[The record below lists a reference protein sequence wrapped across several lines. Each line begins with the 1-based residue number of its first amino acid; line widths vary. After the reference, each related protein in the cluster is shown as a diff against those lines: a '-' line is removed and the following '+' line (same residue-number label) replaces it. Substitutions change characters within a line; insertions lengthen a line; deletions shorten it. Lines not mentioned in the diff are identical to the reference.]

1 MFMGTQEPNLGVPKL
16 RHGAC
21 RNFDLRHGRVAT
33 SPKSYDLALS
43 DLTNTSSL
51 SDHALSDL
59 TNTSSLSDRTNTNT
73 SYYQACKWLGVG

>member
-51 SDHALSDL
+51 SD
-59 TNTSSLSDRTNTNT
+59 RTNTNT